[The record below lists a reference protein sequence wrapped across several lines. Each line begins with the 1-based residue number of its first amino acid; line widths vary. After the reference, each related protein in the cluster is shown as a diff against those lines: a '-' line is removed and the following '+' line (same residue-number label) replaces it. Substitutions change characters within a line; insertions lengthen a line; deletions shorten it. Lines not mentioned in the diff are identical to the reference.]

1 MNGAIGLWP
10 ADGHWRRKYIL
21 PELSLEV
28 RSMYCCSMTSHR
40 IGRSKVPARFGYEW
54 ASGRYYTNSLGVNLV
69 LSSMSG
75 AELRVANNA
84 GSDNLI
90 IQR

>member
-1 MNGAIGLWP
+1 MACGWPLAEEIYTAGAVLGSAL
-10 ADGHWRRKYIL
+10 D
-21 PELSLEV
+21 V
-28 RSMYCCSMTSHR
+28 CCSMTSHR